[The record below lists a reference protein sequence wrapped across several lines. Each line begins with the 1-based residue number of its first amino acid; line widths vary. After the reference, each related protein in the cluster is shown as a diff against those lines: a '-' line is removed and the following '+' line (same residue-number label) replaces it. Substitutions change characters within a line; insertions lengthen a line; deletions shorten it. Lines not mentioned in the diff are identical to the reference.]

1 MSTIEAGKPTRLR
14 HRTRTRRG
22 HSGAAEAPRCLDHV
36 LHDGAGC
43 ELRGAAPQRV
53 GQHHARQRGAREV
66 EVERDA
72 RDIGE
77 NARPPPPAEQWHSR
91 SGRCGPTEY
100 GRVGDLT
107 VAAYRALP
115 VDHLWDGY
123 DDEIRAVSERLETAE
138 VLVAVLDG
146 VVVGAVTY
154 VSDPSSPWIEWNE
167 PGEAQI
173 RLLGVDPARR
183 VTASAPRSWPRASS
197 GRASR
202 A

>member
-1 MSTIEAGKPTRLR
+1 MALEI
-14 HRTRTRRG
+14 
-22 HSGAAEAPRCLDHV
+22 
-36 LHDGAGC
+36 
-43 ELRGAAPQRV
+43 
-53 GQHHARQRGAREV
+53 
-66 EVERDA
+66 
-72 RDIGE
+72 
-77 NARPPPPAEQWHSR
+77 RPV
-91 SGRCGPTEY
+91 GPTEY

-107 VAAYRALP
+107 VAAYRELP

-173 RLLGVDPARR
+173 RLLGVDPAAQGHGVGAALVAACIARAREQGLTLILHTTNHMPAAQRLYPRLGFTRR
-183 VTASAPRSWPRASS
+183 PDRDISDFEAEHDMTFMAFTLDPQSAGTRITPAD
-197 GRASR
+197 
-202 A
+202 